1 MFWQAEQNCLFVS
14 QVKENKLYL
23 EIIQTVAI
31 LILALVIYK
40 KINPVVSLKPK
51 SHDRRALLDSCALID
66 GRIVELAKAGF
77 VPETLEIPEFII
89 AELQLLADGNDS
101 QKRERARY
109 GLEIVRELQQINGVT
124 VKINRSKVSEAK
136 LTDDKLVKL
145 AKSIRADLYT
155 TDFNLNQVANIE
167 GVRVLNV
174 NELAHALR
182 SVGLPG
188 ETIDVKVIQLG
199 SSRDQGVGYQ
209 DDGTMVVIDNA
220 RADIGSVVSAKI
232 TRSHQTVAGRMLFAT
247 KVGGGQPQRA
257 NKSRQQLVPR
267 VRKEAP
273 KIAKTLKAPVSK
285 RVNQPARKAPA
296 SKRIN
301 SNQQQRM
308 TRSEQSLFDAID
320 SSNN

>member
-1 MFWQAEQNCLFVS
+1 M
-14 QVKENKLYL
+14 YL

-31 LILALVIYK
+31 LVLAFVIYK
-40 KINPVVSLKPK
+40 KINPAVSLKPK

-109 GLEIVRELQQINGVT
+109 GLEIVRELQQIKDVT
-124 VKINRSKVSEAK
+124 VKINRSKVTEAK
-136 LTDDKLVKL
+136 LTDDKLVNL
-145 AKSIRADLYT
+145 AKSIKADLYT

-220 RADIGSVVSAKI
+220 RADIGSIVSAKI

-247 KVGGGQPQRA
+247 KVSGGQPPRA
-257 NKSRQQLVPR
+257 NKPRQQVAPR

-273 KIAKTLKAPVSK
+273 KLAKNLNAPAT
-285 RVNQPARKAPA
+285 RVNQPKRRAPA
-296 SKRIN
+296 PNRNVKNI
-301 SNQQQRM
+301 QQRM
-308 TRSEQSLFDAID
+308 TRGEQSLFDAID
-320 SSNN
+320 SSNS

>member
-1 MFWQAEQNCLFVS
+1 M
-14 QVKENKLYL
+14 YL

-31 LILALVIYK
+31 LVLAFVIYK
-40 KINPVVSLKPK
+40 KINPAVSLKPK

-109 GLEIVRELQQINGVT
+109 GLEIVRELQQIKDVT
-124 VKINRSKVSEAK
+124 VKINRSKVTEAK

-145 AKSIRADLYT
+145 AKSIKADLYT

-220 RADIGSVVSAKI
+220 RADIGSIVSAKI

-247 KVGGGQPQRA
+247 KVSSGQPTRV
-257 NKSRQQLVPR
+257 NRPRQQVAPR

-273 KIAKTLKAPVSK
+273 KLAKTLNAPTT
-285 RVNQPARKAPA
+285 RVNQPKRRAPA
-296 SKRIN
+296 PNRNVKNI
-301 SNQQQRM
+301 QQRM
-308 TRSEQSLFDAID
+308 TRGEQSLFDAID
-320 SSNN
+320 SSNS

>member
-1 MFWQAEQNCLFVS
+1 MCVS
-14 QVKENKLYL
+14 QVKESKLYL

-31 LILALVIYK
+31 IFLAFVIYK
-40 KINPVVSLKPK
+40 KISPNVSLKPK

-124 VKINRSKVSEAK
+124 VKINRSKVAEVK

-145 AKSIRADLYT
+145 AKSIKADLYT

-188 ETIDVKVIQLG
+188 ETIDIKVIQLG

-220 RADIGSVVSAKI
+220 RADIGSTISAKI

-247 KVGGGQPQRA
+247 KVGGGQPARVS
-257 NKSRQQLVPR
+257 KPRQQVSPK

-273 KIAKTLKAPVSK
+273 KLAKTLKAPAP
-285 RVNQPARKAPA
+285 RVNQP
-296 SKRIN
+296 KRRAVTPNRN
-301 SNQQQRM
+301 SNNSQQRM

-320 SSNN
+320 TLNK

>member
-1 MFWQAEQNCLFVS
+1 M
-14 QVKENKLYL
+14 YL

-31 LILALVIYK
+31 LVLAFVIYK
-40 KINPVVSLKPK
+40 KINPAVSLKPK

-109 GLEIVRELQQINGVT
+109 GLEIVRELQQIKDVT
-124 VKINRSKVSEAK
+124 VKINRSKVTEAK

-145 AKSIRADLYT
+145 AKSIKADLYT

-220 RADIGSVVSAKI
+220 RADIGSIVSAKI

-247 KVGGGQPQRA
+247 KVSGGQPPRA
-257 NKSRQQLVPR
+257 NKPRQQVAPR

-273 KIAKTLKAPVSK
+273 KLAKNLNAPAT
-285 RVNQPARKAPA
+285 RVNQPKRRAPA
-296 SKRIN
+296 PNRNVKNI
-301 SNQQQRM
+301 QQRM
-308 TRSEQSLFDAID
+308 TRGEQSLFDAID

>member
-1 MFWQAEQNCLFVS
+1 M
-14 QVKENKLYL
+14 YL

-31 LILALVIYK
+31 LVLAFVIYK
-40 KINPVVSLKPK
+40 KINPAVSLKPK

-109 GLEIVRELQQINGVT
+109 GLEIVRELQQIKDVT
-124 VKINRSKVSEAK
+124 VKINRSKVTEAK

-145 AKSIRADLYT
+145 AKSIKADLYT

-220 RADIGSVVSAKI
+220 RADIGSIVSAKI

-247 KVGGGQPQRA
+247 KVSGGQPPRA
-257 NKSRQQLVPR
+257 NKPRQQVAPR

-273 KIAKTLKAPVSK
+273 KLAKNLNAPAT
-285 RVNQPARKAPA
+285 RVNQPKRRAPA
-296 SKRIN
+296 PNRNVKNI
-301 SNQQQRM
+301 QQRM
-308 TRSEQSLFDAID
+308 TRGEQSLFDAID
-320 SSNN
+320 SSNS

>member
-1 MFWQAEQNCLFVS
+1 M
-14 QVKENKLYL
+14 
-23 EIIQTVAI
+23 T
-31 LILALVIYK
+31 
-40 KINPVVSLKPK
+40 
-51 SHDRRALLDSCALID
+51 
-66 GRIVELAKAGF
+66 
-77 VPETLEIPEFII
+77 
-89 AELQLLADGNDS
+89 
-101 QKRERARY
+101 
-109 GLEIVRELQQINGVT
+109 
-124 VKINRSKVSEAK
+124 EAK

-145 AKSIRADLYT
+145 AKSIKADLYT

-220 RADIGSVVSAKI
+220 RADIGSIVSAKI

-247 KVGGGQPQRA
+247 KVSSGQPTRV
-257 NKSRQQLVPR
+257 NRPRQQVAPR

-273 KIAKTLKAPVSK
+273 KLAKTLNAPTT
-285 RVNQPARKAPA
+285 RVNQPKRRAPA
-296 SKRIN
+296 PNRNVKKT
-301 SNQQQRM
+301 QQRM
-308 TRSEQSLFDAID
+308 TRGEQSLFDAID